1 MKTIKKLFRF
11 AWKIISFLGGFLL
24 VCVTAPAVLFC
35 VCWLIGF
42 ILHFCGM
49 PYLPHDSD
57 SFIESENVIT
67 GFGICFFIFVICTIC
82 YFCYNFVKDIYNWL
96 KEIWEETCNE

>member
-24 VCVTAPAVLFC
+24 TIAAIPVILYCIF
-35 VCWLIGF
+35 WLIGF

-49 PYLPHDSD
+49 PYLPHDSG
-57 SFIESENVIT
+57 SFIKSENVIT

-96 KEIWEETCNE
+96 KEIWEES